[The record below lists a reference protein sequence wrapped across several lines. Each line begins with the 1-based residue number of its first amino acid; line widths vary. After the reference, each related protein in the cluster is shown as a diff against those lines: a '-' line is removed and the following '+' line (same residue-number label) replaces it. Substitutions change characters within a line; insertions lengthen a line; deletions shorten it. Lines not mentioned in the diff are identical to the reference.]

1 MAQVSR
7 RSSKITHTL
16 KGKTSWLPSNTPR
29 VKPIT
34 LCSYQR
40 EIPRQQ
46 PTSARSGSFSHEE
59 LNVDAVHLADVGLR
73 EATDLEIWRYATAED
88 LILASKDDDFL
99 SIFSKAPTAQLPSV
113 RLGNCRRS
121 TYARIGGAADPAW
134 SGLREL
140 VSADKTAAL
149 R

>member
-40 EIPRQQ
+40 EIPR
-46 PTSARSGSFSHEE
+46 AGSFSHEE

-140 VSADKTAAL
+140 VSAD
-149 R
+149 